1 MQSPAQPPP
10 PSTAAVAG
18 DNRVTTLY
26 CIIAA
31 SLFSLLF
38 VFSLSSTP
46 HTRPPPPLD
55 PYLFPDRQSQP
66 SSARRHRLFIP
77 NSVDPPPPPPPSIA
91 YLISGSDPHRI
102 LRLLLAVYHP
112 RNHYL
117 LHLDLSAPQSDRQFL
132 AVTVRS
138 IAVFR
143 AAQNVNVIGKADF
156 AYPKGSSPLSSTL
169 HGASILL
176 RLSANWD
183 WFINL
188 SVADYPLVTQDDLLH
203 ILSYL
208 PKDLNFVN
216 HTSYIG
222 WKESRSLKRI
232 IVDPGLYISEK
243 IWMFYAS
250 QKREL
255 PDAFRLFMGSSSAI
269 LSRKVIEFCILGTDN
284 LPRTLLMYLSN
295 TPSAASVYFPTVLCN
310 SRQFSR
316 TTINHGLCYA
326 SFDNNQEPRA
336 IKSEDLHDLMRSGA
350 AFASPFPSKDPVLD
364 HIDKEILNR
373 SPGKPLPGGW
383 CLGESKNDTCDI
395 WGDANILSPG
405 PGARRLE
412 NLFIELL
419 SNGTFRSHQCI
430 VK

>member
-255 PDAFRLFMGSSSAI
+255 PDAFRLFMALCTMRTSKVIKMNFQLLREGDKLTGWWVHILKMSCGVFAHAIISFWMSCTELEQGIFSLLGSSSII
-269 LSRKVIEFCILGTDN
+269 LDVEYGCGSGKNRH
-284 LPRTLLMYLSN
+284 
-295 TPSAASVYFPTVLCN
+295 ASVV
-310 SRQFSR
+310 
-316 TTINHGLCYA
+316 
-326 SFDNNQEPRA
+326 
-336 IKSEDLHDLMRSGA
+336 
-350 AFASPFPSKDPVLD
+350 
-364 HIDKEILNR
+364 
-373 SPGKPLPGGW
+373 
-383 CLGESKNDTCDI
+383 
-395 WGDANILSPG
+395 
-405 PGARRLE
+405 
-412 NLFIELL
+412 
-419 SNGTFRSHQCI
+419 
-430 VK
+430 